1 MKTILKG
8 NQKICIYFFLQLLP
22 RDSTSAGG
30 GGEDSIYESARLETE
45 EF

>member
-30 GGEDSIYESARLETE
+30 GEDSIYESARLETE